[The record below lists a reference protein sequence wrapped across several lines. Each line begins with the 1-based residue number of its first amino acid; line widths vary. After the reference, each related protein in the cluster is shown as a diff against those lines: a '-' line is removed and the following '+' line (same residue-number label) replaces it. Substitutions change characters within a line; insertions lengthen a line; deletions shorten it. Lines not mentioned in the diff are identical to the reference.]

1 MAAANNIHH
10 DIKVIRSIS
19 PIALGTTGT
28 GQTGKIIDRSGYGAV
43 EFVFDYGTSSS
54 TSTTVT
60 PIILEGD
67 VTGTMT
73 SVADAYLL
81 GTESAAGITTG
92 TRTSGTNKNVTKRL
106 GYIGLKRYIQCK
118 LVNVATAGV
127 IAGAHVILGN
137 PRTAAV
143 AT

>member
-1 MAAANNIHH
+1 MARDLHDNI
-10 DIKVIRSIS
+10 KAIRSIS

-28 GQTGKIIDRSGYGAV
+28 GQTGKIIDRQGYESV
-43 EFVFDYGTSSS
+43 EFVFDYGTSTS

-60 PIILEGD
+60 PVILEGD

-73 SVADAYLL
+73 SVADANLL
-81 GTESAAGITTG
+81 GTEANAGITTG

-106 GYIGLKRYIQCK
+106 GYIGIKRYVQAK
-118 LVNVATAGV
+118 LINVATAGV
-127 IAGAHVILGN
+127 IAGAHVLLGN
-137 PRTAAV
+137 PRHAPL